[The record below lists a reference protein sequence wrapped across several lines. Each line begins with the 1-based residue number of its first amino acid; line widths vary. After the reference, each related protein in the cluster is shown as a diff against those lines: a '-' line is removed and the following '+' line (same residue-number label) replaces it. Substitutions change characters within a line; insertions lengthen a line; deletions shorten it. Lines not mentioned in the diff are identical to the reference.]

1 MSALQHGVDGQE
13 GLGER
18 CGGRRTARNTY
29 MTSSVVIYILS
40 SQRFFGVL
48 AVDAVGVCVRGGRR
62 DGAID
67 DLCSPTVLGCLQGL
81 CT

>member
-1 MSALQHGVDGQE
+1 
-13 GLGER
+13 
-18 CGGRRTARNTY
+18 

-40 SQRFFGVL
+40 SQRFFGVF

-62 DGAID
+62 DGAIE